1 MKDAYVTAAVPA
13 GGTDM
18 FFVDAEGNQIMID
31 DPEHPGQQ
39 IPLTADYFK
48 DAKDELAKLREN
60 YTKEP
65 DPQKKQELNEQIK
78 QLENE
83 TYSAMETLRQEG
95 KLTEAYRYY
104 NGGVLF
110 SNHGDNNDGSNIT
123 AKNISISKG
132 WATEKVRLLNTKQ
145 PWDEEDHSTLQDNI
159 DHMITMMQTT
169 KWSFYAND
177 VVPDADEGD
186 KDYFKGTFQEL
197 LAKMNLT
204 LGNDQRDTGT
214 LYNSYAITSLSRDN
228 DRQSVSGVDLN
239 DEATSMMIFQK
250 SYSAACQLITTL
262 DSMLDKLIN
271 GTIR

>member
-1 MKDAYVTAAVPA
+1 
-13 GGTDM
+13 M

-132 WATEKVRLLNTKQ
+132 WATEKVRLLNTKVV
-145 PWDEEDHSTLQDNI
+145 DGKDHSTADDNI
-159 DHMITMMQTT
+159 THLWNLMNEQMDYFAGTT
-169 KWSFYAND
+169 IG
-177 VVPDADEGD
+177 DASQGD
-186 KDYFKGTFQEL
+186 KRFFHGTFQQR
-197 LAKMNLT
+197 LADINIILSSDHMVSNLQYEDFT
-204 LGNDQRDTGT
+204 SKALN
-214 LYNSYAITSLSRDN
+214 LENS
-228 DRQSVSGVDLN
+228 RQSVSGVDLN
-239 DEATSMMIFQK
+239 DEATSMMTFQK
-250 SYSAACQLITTL
+250 SYSAACQLMTTL

-271 GTIR
+271 DTMR